1 MVITTNISLSQF
13 ILKLK
18 SCYRNLYSW
27 GARVVKCLTLAQ
39 VMISQ
44 FGSSSPESGLE
55 PASGSVS
62 PSLSLCSSLARA

>member
-1 MVITTNISLSQF
+1 MVITMNISLSQF

-27 GARVVKCLTLAQ
+27 GTRVVKRLTLAQ

-55 PASGSVS
+55 PASDSVS
-62 PSLSLCSSLARA
+62 PSFSLCPSLACA